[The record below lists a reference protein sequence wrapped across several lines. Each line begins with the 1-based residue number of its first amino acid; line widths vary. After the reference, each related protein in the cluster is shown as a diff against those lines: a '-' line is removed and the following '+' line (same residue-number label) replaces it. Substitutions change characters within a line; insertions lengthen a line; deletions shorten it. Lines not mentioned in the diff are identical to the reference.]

1 MPDCGGII
9 FNSSSAPHPPCDTW
23 TINDAWVS
31 LHQPPVVRP
40 IFVSDVESL
49 GCQDNFLK
57 RDGAGRVNVLVIIPL
72 MARIWVSVIQSG
84 GIKPHHS
91 SIISI
96 TRCLIYIS
104 IESHQINDTHTID
117 RIKIAGGELFHFQ
130 STDKESNDNVIYS
143 ENVRF

>member
-1 MPDCGGII
+1 M
-9 FNSSSAPHPPCDTW
+9 
-23 TINDAWVS
+23 
-31 LHQPPVVRP
+31 
-40 IFVSDVESL
+40 
-49 GCQDNFLK
+49 
-57 RDGAGRVNVLVIIPL
+57 
-72 MARIWVSVIQSG
+72 IQSG

-130 STDKESNDNVIYS
+130 STDKESNVNINVTAKMYDFKGIKTFYKILLES
-143 ENVRF
+143 Y